1 MEDISN
7 GCQIYFL
14 NGILE
19 EEVYVEQLA
28 GYVVKGKDD
37 KVYWLKKAL
46 YGLKQALRVWYK
58 KIDSY
63 FAQHGFEKCPF
74 EHILYVKFVDL
85 ENILV
90 VCLYVDDP
98 IFTSNNS

>member
-1 MEDISN
+1 LEDISN

-37 KVYWLKKAL
+37 KVY
-46 YGLKQALRVWYK
+46 
-58 KIDSY
+58 
-63 FAQHGFEKCPF
+63 
-74 EHILYVKFVDL
+74 
-85 ENILV
+85 
-90 VCLYVDDP
+90 
-98 IFTSNNS
+98 